1 MVNFRFKRN
10 TKLLKSATLTF
21 FHYIMNT
28 NIFGTQIYSQSLAY
42 SELWNIRKFDDVY
55 IPVKH
60 IEMTFGEMIFEMFD
74 IILNTPMYL
83 KMLRN
88 F

>member
-42 SELWNIRKFDDVY
+42 SELSNIRKFDCVS

-60 IEMTFGEMIFEMFD
+60 TEMTFGIVPAHNYFL
-74 IILNTPMYL
+74 LNAL
-83 KMLRN
+83 S
-88 F
+88 

>member
-1 MVNFRFKRN
+1 
-10 TKLLKSATLTF
+10 
-21 FHYIMNT
+21 MNT

-42 SELWNIRKFDDVY
+42 SELSNIRKFDDVS